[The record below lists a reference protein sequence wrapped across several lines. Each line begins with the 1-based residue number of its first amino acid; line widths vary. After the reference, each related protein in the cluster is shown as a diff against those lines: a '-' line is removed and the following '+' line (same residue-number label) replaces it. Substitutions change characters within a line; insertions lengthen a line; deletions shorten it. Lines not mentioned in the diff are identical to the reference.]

1 MGNPA
6 KIVKYHQVMG
16 NIQAVAY
23 YRISKDTTG
32 NMLGI
37 ERQRQAVHELAERG
51 GYSIAAEFV
60 DNDVS
65 AYSRKPRPGYQ
76 RMMEHLTSATNT
88 VVLAYSSDRLYRR
101 NTDLEQ
107 IVDDLGGVRIVT
119 ASSGDVDLTTADGRM
134 VARMLGAA
142 AQREVEKTAE
152 RVRARARQRA
162 MSGVSTT
169 GSRPFGWAWENGTP
183 GGRLVPHPAEADAV
197 RRAYQWL
204 LDGVNLSE
212 IARRLTAEGFRG
224 TKGGALM
231 QARLS
236 VILRTPRHGGL
247 VSYQGQ
253 LIDAPS
259 TEGALVD
266 AAVWRRAQ
274 RILTDPAR
282 SPRRHGGG
290 RPATTWLGGL
300 MACYQCGTKVRAS
313 SNQRRGGDRYLTYD
327 CMDHHVSWR
336 RDKLEAQVQAQLLDY
351 LNANLPALQAAD
363 ARRVETLAA
372 GSPAAKAT
380 LERLQR
386 DRDELAAAL
395 AAGTLSVAA
404 YTAAVE
410 AVESQIGRVQAD
422 LDTPALTSGA
432 LGALLT
438 ATDVHELWDQADTPT
453 RRQILA
459 TVADTIEVHPAR
471 TGQILVKWS
480 A

>member
-1 MGNPA
+1 
-6 KIVKYHQVMG
+6 
-16 NIQAVAY
+16 
-23 YRISKDTTG
+23 
-32 NMLGI
+32 
-37 ERQRQAVHELAERG
+37 
-51 GYSIAAEFV
+51 
-60 DNDVS
+60 
-65 AYSRKPRPGYQ
+65 
-76 RMMEHLTSATNT
+76 
-88 VVLAYSSDRLYRR
+88 
-101 NTDLEQ
+101 
-107 IVDDLGGVRIVT
+107 
-119 ASSGDVDLTTADGRM
+119 
-134 VARMLGAA
+134 
-142 AQREVEKTAE
+142 
-152 RVRARARQRA
+152 
-162 MSGVSTT
+162 
-169 GSRPFGWAWENGTP
+169 
-183 GGRLVPHPAEADAV
+183 
-197 RRAYQWL
+197 
-204 LDGVNLSE
+204 
-212 IARRLTAEGFRG
+212 
-224 TKGGALM
+224 
-231 QARLS
+231 
-236 VILRTPRHGGL
+236 
-247 VSYQGQ
+247 
-253 LIDAPS
+253 
-259 TEGALVD
+259 
-266 AAVWRRAQ
+266 
-274 RILTDPAR
+274 
-282 SPRRHGGG
+282 
-290 RPATTWLGGL
+290 